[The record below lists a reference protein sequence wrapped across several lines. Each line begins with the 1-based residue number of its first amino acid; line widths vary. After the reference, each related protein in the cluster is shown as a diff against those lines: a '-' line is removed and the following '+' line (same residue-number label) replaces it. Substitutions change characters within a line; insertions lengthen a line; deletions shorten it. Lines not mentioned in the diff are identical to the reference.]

1 MALIIVLSVFNG
13 FQNLVV
19 SLFNSFNPDLSITL
33 KEGKTFDDTII
44 SREQIMKIPGVVSVV
59 KYIEE
64 NALIKYKDKQYIVT
78 IKGAGEDYSKVS
90 GLDTMMTDGTFKLQ
104 EDSLDF
110 AVIGAGVAYFLNL
123 SIDDYLNPLNIYV
136 PRRTAGFTSSFEN
149 AFNSGIIF
157 PSGFFSIQQDF
168 DSKYVILPIRFVKKL
183 LEYEHEI
190 SGIEIWLA
198 KGADQEKIQE
208 QINKIAG
215 ERFKVKNRFQQQ
227 ELLYKIMRSEK
238 WAIFMILTLILFI
251 ATFNVIGSLSM
262 LIIDKKSDIALLQC
276 LGATQRT
283 VKAIFLT
290 EGMMIS
296 FIGALTGIILGGIV
310 CKLQQI
316 YGFVKLG
323 SAGSTFVVSTY
334 PVDMQA
340 VDFLFVFLTVITIGL
355 AAAWY
360 PVYNIRKIDT
370 HVLNRR
376 E

>member
-1 MALIIVLSVFNG
+1 
-13 FQNLVV
+13 
-19 SLFNSFNPDLSITL
+19 
-33 KEGKTFDDTII
+33 
-44 SREQIMKIPGVVSVV
+44 
-59 KYIEE
+59 
-64 NALIKYKDKQYIVT
+64 
-78 IKGAGEDYSKVS
+78 
-90 GLDTMMTDGTFKLQ
+90 
-104 EDSLDF
+104 
-110 AVIGAGVAYFLNL
+110 
-123 SIDDYLNPLNIYV
+123 
-136 PRRTAGFTSSFEN
+136 
-149 AFNSGIIF
+149 
-157 PSGFFSIQQDF
+157 
-168 DSKYVILPIRFVKKL
+168 
-183 LEYEHEI
+183 
-190 SGIEIWLA
+190 
-198 KGADQEKIQE
+198 
-208 QINKIAG
+208 
-215 ERFKVKNRFQQQ
+215 
-227 ELLYKIMRSEK
+227 
-238 WAIFMILTLILFI
+238 MILTLILFI